1 MLFLLHESASGL
13 GLLEVIEADDV
24 ASGVEEAMLAQADFS
39 RFARMVR
46 LKAFAPFSS
55 AEHALENANA
65 VSEGVITDYLREFV
79 EANLPKPA
87 GKPGSSKKTKTAADV
102 DGAVQ
107 LGVHDQ
113 KTAQAL
119 HDAVGVRTGVA
130 INADARSAELLRG
143 VRCHFERLID
153 GLKAGDLAKAQLG
166 LAHSYS
172 RSKVKF
178 NVNRSETGI
187 LNSIALLDTLDK
199 DINTFAMRVRE
210 WYSWHFPELIKIAP
224 DNIQYA
230 RLVRVVRNKADLS
243 EESLPAITAVVMD
256 EAVAQDILDAAR
268 SSMGTD
274 ISEVDLVNIEGFS
287 RRVVELAEYRTS
299 LQTYLA
305 SKMSA
310 VAPNLGCLLGDT
322 VAARLIAHAGS
333 LTNLAKYPASTV
345 QILGAEKA
353 LFRAL
358 KTKGK
363 TPKYGLLYVRVPR
376 QPPRAPQAG
385 WARPHVCLS
394 PEGHGG
400 SLVAVDV
407 PVFCMT
413 LVLTPLSR
421 AVFVC
426 LLHTAFSFLMLAVI
440 LVSCASTSG
449 AGRPLC
455 PFAFLFFCA
464 APISSPFCLPSLPPA
479 QHSSFIGRAKL
490 KNKGRISRYLAN
502 KCSIASRVDCF
513 SDAATDVFGRM
524 LRDQVDERL
533 KFYDTGAAP
542 RKNADVMAAAI
553 AEAEAVADAAPPVDA
568 MDDGSDEDASN
579 AEAAAAAP
587 VTPAAKP
594 SSKKTDK
601 GSSKKKDE
609 EARTPKSSSKKDK
622 KRAREEGAEGK
633 DKSAKKSSAKKSKRA
648 AAVVA

>member
-13 GLLEVIEADDV
+13 GLLEVVEADDV
-24 ASGVEEAMLAQADFS
+24 ASGVEEAMLAQSDFS

-65 VSEGVITDYLREFV
+65 VSEGAITDYLREFV
-79 EANLPKPA
+79 EANLPSA
-87 GKPGSSKKTKTAADV
+87 GPKSASKKSKSAAE
-102 DGAVQ
+102 AATTVQ

-119 HDAVGVRTGVA
+119 HDAIGARTGVA

-210 WYSWHFPELIKIAP
+210 WYSWHFPELVKIAP

-243 EESLPAITAVVMD
+243 EESLPAIKAVVMD

-274 ISEVDLVNIEGFS
+274 ISEVDLVNIDGFS

-299 LQTYLA
+299 LQAYLA
-305 SKMSA
+305 SKMGA
-310 VAPNLGCLLGDT
+310 VAPNLGALLGDT

-363 TPKYGLLYVRVPR
+363 TPKYGLLYVR
-376 QPPRAPQAG
+376 
-385 WARPHVCLS
+385 WHVC
-394 PEGHGG
+394 G
-400 SLVAVDV
+400 VAVRLQTVCDSFGLSFLG
-407 PVFCMT
+407 VFACRMRCCSHIT
-413 LVLTPLSR
+413 NHLLVWLRTARSGLHVSAVTPL
-421 AVFVC
+421 AATC
-426 LLHTAFSFLMLAVI
+426 
-440 LVSCASTSG
+440 SG
-449 AGRPLC
+449 LYGRPSAPTC
-455 PFAFLFFCA
+455 APFPFA
-464 APISSPFCLPSLPPA
+464 
-479 QHSSFIGRAKL
+479 
-490 KNKGRISRYLAN
+490 
-502 KCSIASRVDCF
+502 
-513 SDAATDVFGRM
+513 
-524 LRDQVDERL
+524 
-533 KFYDTGAAP
+533 
-542 RKNADVMAAAI
+542 
-553 AEAEAVADAAPPVDA
+553 
-568 MDDGSDEDASN
+568 
-579 AEAAAAAP
+579 
-587 VTPAAKP
+587 
-594 SSKKTDK
+594 
-601 GSSKKKDE
+601 
-609 EARTPKSSSKKDK
+609 
-622 KRAREEGAEGK
+622 
-633 DKSAKKSSAKKSKRA
+633 
-648 AAVVA
+648 

>member
-24 ASGVEEAMLAQADFS
+24 ASGVEEAMFAQADFS
-39 RFARMVR
+39 RFTRMVR

-87 GKPGSSKKTKTAADV
+87 GKSGSSKKTKTAADV
-102 DGAVQ
+102 DGAVE

-119 HDAVGVRTGVA
+119 HDAVGASTGVA

-210 WYSWHFPELIKIAP
+210 WYSWHFPELVKIAP

-256 EAVAQDILDAAR
+256 TAVAQDILDAAR

-299 LQTYLA
+299 LQAYLA

-363 TPKYGLLYVRVPR
+363 TPKYGLLY
-376 QPPRAPQAG
+376 
-385 WARPHVCLS
+385 
-394 PEGHGG
+394 
-400 SLVAVDV
+400 
-407 PVFCMT
+407 
-413 LVLTPLSR
+413 
-421 AVFVC
+421 
-426 LLHTAFSFLMLAVI
+426 
-440 LVSCASTSG
+440 
-449 AGRPLC
+449 
-455 PFAFLFFCA
+455 
-464 APISSPFCLPSLPPA
+464 
-479 QHSSFIGRAKL
+479 HSSFIGRAKL

-513 SDAATDVFGRM
+513 SDNATDVFGRM

-542 RKNADVMAAAI
+542 RKNMDVMAAAI
-553 AEAEAVADAAPPVDA
+553 AEAEAVADAAPPADT
-568 MDDGSDEDASN
+568 MDDGSDDESDE
-579 AEAAAAAP
+579 EAAATP
-587 VTPAAKP
+587 VPK
-594 SSKKTDK
+594 SSKKDK
-601 GSSKKKDE
+601 GSSKKKDK
-609 EARTPKSSSKKDK
+609 EARTPKTSKKDK
-622 KRAREEGAEGK
+622 KRSREEGVEGK
-633 DKSAKKSSAKKSKRA
+633 DKSAKKSSSKKSKRA

>member
-13 GLLEVIEADDV
+13 GLLEVVEADDV
-24 ASGVEEAMLAQADFS
+24 ASGVEEAMLAQSDFS

-65 VSEGVITDYLREFV
+65 VSEGAITDYLREFV
-79 EANLPKPA
+79 EANLPSA
-87 GKPGSSKKTKTAADV
+87 GHKSASKKSKSAAEAAT
-102 DGAVQ
+102 AVQ

-119 HDAVGVRTGVA
+119 HDAIGASTGVA

-210 WYSWHFPELIKIAP
+210 WYSWHFPELVKIAP

-243 EESLPAITAVVMD
+243 EESLPAIKAVVMD

-274 ISEVDLVNIEGFS
+274 ISEVDLVNIDGFS
-287 RRVVELAEYRTS
+287 GRVVELAEYRTS
-299 LQTYLA
+299 LQAYLA
-305 SKMSA
+305 SKMGA
-310 VAPNLGCLLGDT
+310 VAPNLGALLGDT

-363 TPKYGLLYVRVPR
+363 TPKYGLLYVRWRVR
-376 QPPRAPQAG
+376 G
-385 WARPHVCLS
+385 
-394 PEGHGG
+394 
-400 SLVAVDV
+400 VAVRLGT
-407 PVFCMT
+407 VFDSFGPSLGC
-413 LVLTPLSR
+413 LRAVRASVLTPPSNCFYGCAPLVLALASLLVPPLLLPVLAPLTDPLRRHAPLS
-421 AVFVC
+421 
-426 LLHTAFSFLMLAVI
+426 
-440 LVSCASTSG
+440 
-449 AGRPLC
+449 PL
-455 PFAFLFFCA
+455 PDI
-464 APISSPFCLPSLPPA
+464 APLP
-479 QHSSFIGRAKL
+479 H
-490 KNKGRISRYLAN
+490 
-502 KCSIASRVDCF
+502 
-513 SDAATDVFGRM
+513 
-524 LRDQVDERL
+524 
-533 KFYDTGAAP
+533 
-542 RKNADVMAAAI
+542 
-553 AEAEAVADAAPPVDA
+553 
-568 MDDGSDEDASN
+568 
-579 AEAAAAAP
+579 
-587 VTPAAKP
+587 
-594 SSKKTDK
+594 
-601 GSSKKKDE
+601 
-609 EARTPKSSSKKDK
+609 
-622 KRAREEGAEGK
+622 
-633 DKSAKKSSAKKSKRA
+633 
-648 AAVVA
+648 

>member
-24 ASGVEEAMLAQADFS
+24 ASGVEEAMFAQADFS
-39 RFARMVR
+39 RFTRMVR

-102 DGAVQ
+102 DGAVE

-119 HDAVGVRTGVA
+119 HDAVGASTGVA

-210 WYSWHFPELIKIAP
+210 WYSWHFPELVKIAP

-256 EAVAQDILDAAR
+256 TAVAQDILDAAR

-299 LQTYLA
+299 LQAYLA

-363 TPKYGLLYVRVPR
+363 TPKYGLLYVRSSRRDITQASCAVLPFPPDMSPWR
-376 QPPRAPQAG
+376 QTGSGQRA
-385 WARPHVCLS
+385 CF
-394 PEGHGG
+394 
-400 SLVAVDV
+400 SLDSCAHTSD
-407 PVFCMT
+407 M
-413 LVLTPLSR
+413 LLPLFS
-421 AVFVC
+421 ASCPFFLFVC
-426 LLHTAFSFLMLAVI
+426 GSFFS
-440 LVSCASTSG
+440 
-449 AGRPLC
+449 P
-455 PFAFLFFCA
+455 
-464 APISSPFCLPSLPPA
+464 SSPPP
-479 QHSSFIGRAKL
+479 L
-490 KNKGRISRYLAN
+490 
-502 KCSIASRVDCF
+502 CSIAPLSGEQSSR
-513 SDAATDVFGRM
+513 T
-524 LRDQVDERL
+524 
-533 KFYDTGAAP
+533 
-542 RKNADVMAAAI
+542 
-553 AEAEAVADAAPPVDA
+553 
-568 MDDGSDEDASN
+568 
-579 AEAAAAAP
+579 
-587 VTPAAKP
+587 
-594 SSKKTDK
+594 
-601 GSSKKKDE
+601 
-609 EARTPKSSSKKDK
+609 
-622 KRAREEGAEGK
+622 
-633 DKSAKKSSAKKSKRA
+633 RA
-648 AAVVA
+648 ASAGTWPTSAPSPPASTAFQTTPPTCLGGCCATRWTSG

>member
-102 DGAVQ
+102 DGAVE

-119 HDAVGVRTGVA
+119 HDAVGARTGVA

-210 WYSWHFPELIKIAP
+210 WYSWHFPELVKIAP

-287 RRVVELAEYRTS
+287 RRVVDLAEYRTS
-299 LQTYLA
+299 LQAYLA

-363 TPKYGLLYVRVPR
+363 TPKYGLLY
-376 QPPRAPQAG
+376 
-385 WARPHVCLS
+385 
-394 PEGHGG
+394 
-400 SLVAVDV
+400 
-407 PVFCMT
+407 
-413 LVLTPLSR
+413 
-421 AVFVC
+421 
-426 LLHTAFSFLMLAVI
+426 
-440 LVSCASTSG
+440 
-449 AGRPLC
+449 
-455 PFAFLFFCA
+455 
-464 APISSPFCLPSLPPA
+464 
-479 QHSSFIGRAKL
+479 HSSFIGRAKL

-568 MDDGSDEDASN
+568 MDDGSDEDASD
-579 AEAAAAAP
+579 AEATAAAAP
-587 VTPAAKP
+587 ATPAAKS
-594 SSKKTDK
+594 SSKKDK
-601 GSSKKKDE
+601 GSSKKKDK

-622 KRAREEGAEGK
+622 KRAREEGADGK
-633 DKSAKKSSAKKSKRA
+633 EKSAKKSSAKKSKRA